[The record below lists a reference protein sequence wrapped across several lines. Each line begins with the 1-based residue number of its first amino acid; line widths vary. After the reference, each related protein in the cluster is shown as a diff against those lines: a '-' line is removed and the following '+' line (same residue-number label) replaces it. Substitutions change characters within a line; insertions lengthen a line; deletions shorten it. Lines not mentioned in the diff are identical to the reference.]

1 MGYKPMSPIRE
12 QLVGVIDCLPETE
25 QSLLLEIARRF
36 LPEDTAS
43 PDDLEAIREARAEYA
58 RGQTVPHEAIN
69 WN

>member
-1 MGYKPMSPIRE
+1 MSPIRE

-43 PDDLEAIREARAEYA
+43 PGDLEAIREARAEYA

>member
-1 MGYKPMSPIRE
+1 MSPIRE

-58 RGQTVPHEAIN
+58 TGQTVPHEAIN